1 MVIYGELGEGMM
13 IIIFRLFV
21 KNVEKKTKMNLKT
34 TLIYTMKD
42 FAYLL
47 NNKHEKRKLYLT
59 YLYFKFCIKA
69 LLFPNKKSERLFYNK
84 IIFNDYATFVFL
96 FREIFIR
103 QEYEINMYEERPLII
118 DCGANIGM
126 AALFFKYLYEDA
138 DLYCFEPLPEN
149 NRCLD
154 YNLKDFNRVYIE
166 KFAIGDKVKDIKFY
180 YNKGNGLQASA
191 KRNFQQEEITVRQ
204 LSLSWYLK
212 EFKRISLLK
221 LDIEGSEFE
230 VMEDLAKSK
239 RLKIIDRLVIEVH
252 HNKKGSKSLAR
263 LLEILEKNDFQY
275 YIDSSLTPLEHH
287 QDMLVIAYTNR
298 IRMHPEL

>member
-1 MVIYGELGEGMM
+1 
-13 IIIFRLFV
+13 
-21 KNVEKKTKMNLKT
+21 MNFKT

-47 NNKHEKRKLYLT
+47 NNKHEKHKLLLT
-59 YLYFKFCIKA
+59 YMYLKFCIKA
-69 LLFPNKKSERLFYNK
+69 LLFPNKKSEKLFDNK

-103 QEYEINMYEERPLII
+103 QEYEIGMYEERPLIL

-126 AALFFKYLYEDA
+126 ASLFFKYLYLDA
-138 DLYCFEPLPEN
+138 DIYCFEPLPEN
-149 NRCLD
+149 NKCLE
-154 YNLKDFNRVYIE
+154 YNLKDYGRVYIE
-166 KFAIGDKVKDIKFY
+166 KFAIGNKVKDIKFY

-191 KRNFQQEEITVRQ
+191 KRDFQKKEITVRQ

-212 EFKRISLLK
+212 DFKKVDLLK

-230 VMEDLAKSK
+230 VMEDLDKSK

-263 LLEILEKNDFQY
+263 LLTILEKNNFQY
-275 YIDSSLTPLEHH
+275 YIDSSLTPLNNY
-287 QDMLVIAYTNR
+287 QDMLITAYSKRKNVQKNK
-298 IRMHPEL
+298 L